1 MAENGGEVVID
12 GGVSA
17 TKVHPFF
24 SAPKTAPKDA
34 SADVMRPVTP
44 DPSCSPNS
52 ERAHMIQEAADID
65 ELAGDPDSKL
75 NGDRPKKKRRKTDTD
90 VPAGCNDQPPKKAV
104 PRAKRRCRDSAAS
117 SILDHFGSKDEQAT
131 SDTGSLDSRSAN
143 GDLIAETPSQP
154 LDQAIVSRNEA
165 NLASNLQ
172 NGSQEIRPAVKT
184 HKLLRFNPKT
194 GTIGSPPK
202 VQDDNGGKAHSEVK
216 PAVKAKRGR
225 KPKQPPSRIVTIRY
239 GTDEQSRTRI
249 CEAIESIYSGVR
261 FVPAYN
267 SPTIE
272 PNIKTQPTAEKPQ
285 TPKKS
290 ASTRTTTKNTGAPT
304 HPFFVAKSKQPN
316 SNKSSTPGDKQ
327 KDSNAKSTEK
337 RHSIFTSTPC
347 SPKQAK
353 AAPFSKSNAPQFGSR
368 PGGLKIPGAQH
379 PAWPSKGMA
388 HVHGD
393 ERDAGDSPNP
403 SNHGVHVAIPHK
415 KAKGAMVRLEPG
427 ESVLANITMNLGLDS
442 LTETLQALKT
452 DDFQPPDPALR
463 IPERHLESG
472 LKLQSRVR
480 PELRTWQAGSGK
492 KPHPAISDA
501 YNSLATSLSAFD
513 QSKCET
519 VAWAQKYAPHAAAH
533 VLQSGHDAVMLRDWL
548 QTLKIQS
555 VNTGAADINKTKPK
569 QSAPAK
575 KRKKGKKMDGFIVDD
590 DAEEDELAEISGDEA
605 DWAPQGS
612 QGNAKKTVVKAGKG
626 SKESARLTNAVV
638 ISGPH
643 GCGKTAAVYA
653 IAKELD
659 FEIFE
664 ISPGSRRSGKD
675 ILERIGDMTQNHL
688 VQHKQGEADL
698 ADIEAPSDD
707 EVARDLKTG
716 KQGTMMTFFKPKTS
730 VQPAKP
736 QTKPQTKPATVDQK
750 VDQALKPLKEKLA
763 KPLTGKGQKQSLI
776 LLEEVDIL
784 YEEDKQFWATVI
796 SLMIQSKRPFVMT
809 CNDESL
815 VPLQNLNLYGIFRFG
830 NPPKDLAVDLLLLIA
845 ANEGHAL
852 RRRAVE
858 TLFDSRHHDLRASIT
873 ELSYWCQIGIG
884 DLRGGFGWFLHKG
897 VEDVTAES
905 EGQMRVV
912 STNTYEPGM
921 GWLGRDPLLEA
932 CAYRTIE
939 EEAQQQLWD
948 GWCLDYGDLV
958 FPPNRE
964 INGQEAS
971 GAKRLAESEAVDAFA
986 DLLSVADIC
995 SSGTYSGGNGVTI
1008 DHSVPDLPLKTRDD
1022 FIVGRRLLEVET
1034 STRYDLT
1041 SMHIALAL
1049 RGLGREIFASGKGK
1063 LPCITDSCPFTE
1075 DTAVKKL
1082 SESFS
1087 SPPYSTPSTTRYDYS
1102 LAFDVIAESPTHSGG
1117 YLDPSVFDRTMR
1129 LITLDVAPFVRSIVA
1144 YDQRLQKERLQRSN
1158 LLSEGGKPRK
1168 RMRTTRAAMS
1178 ALEGGTRASTRREK
1192 YFAAGINPVL
1202 VMRTGGEDWASVAA
1216 AAVGESEGQQQHQ
1229 SDRSSRGSS
1238 EDCDGDT
1245 DMEDAATSG

>member
-12 GGVSA
+12 GGLST

-24 SAPKTAPKDA
+24 SAPKIAPKDTT
-34 SADVMRPVTP
+34 ADVVRPVTP

-52 ERAHMIQEAADID
+52 ERAQIMQEAADID
-65 ELAGDPDSKL
+65 ELAGDPE
-75 NGDRPKKKRRKTDTD
+75 PKPNDGQPRKKRRKTDTD
-90 VPAGCNDQPPKKAV
+90 
-104 PRAKRRCRDSAAS
+104 RRCKDSAAS
-117 SILDHFGSKDEQAT
+117 SILDHFGSKDEQPT
-131 SDTGSLDSRSAN
+131 SDTGSLDGRSN
-143 GDLIAETPSQP
+143 KGDMVAETPSQP
-154 LDQAIVSRNEA
+154 LTQTIASRSQADSP
-165 NLASNLQ
+165 SNLQ
-172 NGSQEIRPAVKT
+172 NGSQEIRPAVKV
-184 HKLLRFNPKT
+184 HKLLQYNPKT

-202 VQDDNGGKAHSEVK
+202 VQVDNGSKADSEVK
-216 PAVKAKRGR
+216 PAVKGKRGR

-249 CEAIESIYSGVR
+249 CEAIEVIYSGVR
-261 FVPAYN
+261 FVPAHDN
-267 SPTIE
+267 PT
-272 PNIKTQPTAEKPQ
+272 TQLDVKKQSTIEKPQ

-290 ASTRTTTKNTGAPT
+290 AAPKETTKKTGAPT

-316 SNKSSTPGDKQ
+316 SNRSSTSGDKQ

-337 RHSIFTSTPC
+337 RYSIFTSTPC

-353 AAPFSKSNAPQFGSR
+353 AAPFSKLNAPQFGSR

-393 ERDAGDSPNP
+393 GRDAGDAPNSRNP
-403 SNHGVHVAIPHK
+403 GVHFAIPHK

-427 ESVLANITMNLGLDS
+427 ESVLSNVTMNLGLDS
-442 LTETLQALKT
+442 LAETLQALKT

-463 IPERHLESG
+463 IPERHLESA
-472 LKLQSRVR
+472 LKLQSRIR

-492 KPHPAISDA
+492 KSHPAISDA

-519 VAWAQKYAPHAAAH
+519 VAWAQKYAPQAAAH
-533 VLQSGHDAVMLRDWL
+533 VLQSGHDAIMLRDWL
-548 QTLKIQS
+548 MTLKIQS
-555 VNTGAADINKTKPK
+555 INTGAADLSKTKSK
-569 QSAPAK
+569 QPAAAK
-575 KRKKGKKMDGFIVDD
+575 KRKKGKKLDGFIVDD
-590 DAEEDELAEISGDEA
+590 FAEEDELAEISEDEA

-688 VQHKQGEADL
+688 VQHKQGEADV
-698 ADIEAPSDD
+698 AHMEVASDD
-707 EVARDLKTG
+707 EVARDLKSG

-730 VQPAKP
+730 AQPAKP
-736 QTKPQTKPATVDQK
+736 QAKPVKVDQK
-750 VDQALKPLKEKLA
+750 VDQVLKPLKEKLA

-905 EGQMRVV
+905 EGQVRVV

-958 FPPNRE
+958 FPSNRE
-964 INGQEAS
+964 ISGQETS
-971 GAKRLAESEAVDAFA
+971 GAKRLAELEAVDALA
-986 DLLSVADIC
+986 DLLSIADLC

-1049 RGLGREIFASGKGK
+1049 RGLGKEVFASGKGK
-1063 LPCITDSCPFTE
+1063 LPYMTDSCPFTE

-1144 YDQRLQKERLQRSN
+1144 YDQHLQKKRLQHSN
-1158 LLSEGGKPRK
+1158 LLSEGGKPKK

-1192 YFAAGINPVL
+1192 YFAADVNPVL
-1202 VMRTGGEDWASVAA
+1202 VMRTGGEDWPSIAA
-1216 AAVGESEGQQQHQ
+1216 AAVGEKEQQQQQ

>member
-1 MAENGGEVVID
+1 MAGNGGDVVID
-12 GGVSA
+12 NGLPT

-24 SAPKTAPKDA
+24 SAPKIAPKDT
-34 SADVMRPVTP
+34 SADAVRPVTP

-52 ERAHMIQEAADID
+52 ERATMIQEAADID
-65 ELAGDPDSKL
+65 ELAGDPKSKP
-75 NGDRPKKKRRKTDTD
+75 NDAKVRRKRRKTDTD
-90 VPAGCNDQPPKKAV
+90 VPAGCNDQPSKTTAS
-104 PRAKRRCRDSAAS
+104 RAKRRCRDSAAS

-131 SDTGSLDSRSAN
+131 SDTGSLDGRSNN
-143 GDLIAETPSQP
+143 GDMIAEMPSQSLTQTITP
-154 LDQAIVSRNEA
+154 RNQADSP
-165 NLASNLQ
+165 SNLQ
-172 NGSQEIRPAVKT
+172 NGYSEIRPAVKV
-184 HKLLRFNPKT
+184 HKLLRLNPKT

-202 VQDDNGGKAHSEVK
+202 PQDGNGGKGDTEIK
-216 PAVKAKRGR
+216 PAVKIKRGR

-249 CEAIESIYSGVR
+249 CEAIEAIYSGVR
-261 FVPAYN
+261 FVPAHKK
-267 SPTIE
+267 PTIE
-272 PNIKTQPTAEKPQ
+272 SDVQKQSTADKPQ

-290 ASTRTTTKNTGAPT
+290 AAPKTTTKKTGAPT
-304 HPFFVAKSKQPN
+304 HPFFVAKSKQSN
-316 SNKSSTPGDKQ
+316 SNKSSAPGDKQ

-337 RHSIFTSTPC
+337 RHSIFTSTPY
-347 SPKQAK
+347 SPKQVK

-368 PGGLKIPGAQH
+368 PGGHKIPGAQH

-388 HVHGD
+388 HIHGD
-393 ERDAGDSPNP
+393 GRDAGDSPC
-403 SNHGVHVAIPHK
+403 SRNHGTHLAIPHK

-427 ESVLANITMNLGLDS
+427 ESVLSNATMNLGLDS

-452 DDFQPPDPALR
+452 DDFQPPGPALR
-463 IPERHLESG
+463 IPERHLETGS
-472 LKLQSRVR
+472 KLQCRIR

-492 KPHPAISDA
+492 KPHPAISEA

-519 VAWAQKYAPHAAAH
+519 IAWAQKYAPRAAAH
-533 VLQSGHDAVMLRDWL
+533 VLQSSRDAEMLRDWL

-555 VNTGAADINKTKPK
+555 VNTGAADVSKAKAK
-569 QSAPAK
+569 QSPPVK

-590 DAEEDELAEISGDEA
+590 DFEEDDLAEISGDEA
-605 DWAPQGS
+605 DWLPQGS
-612 QGNAKKTVVKAGKG
+612 QGTAKKTVVKAGKG
-626 SKESARLTNAVV
+626 SKEPARLTNAVV

-664 ISPGSRRSGKD
+664 IGSGSRRSGKD

-688 VQHKQGEADL
+688 VQHRQGEAESVDP
-698 ADIEAPSDD
+698 EAASDD

-716 KQGTMMTFFKPKTS
+716 KQGTMMTFFKPKTPA
-730 VQPAKP
+730 QPAKP
-736 QTKPQTKPATVDQK
+736 QVKPAK
-750 VDQALKPLKEKLA
+750 VDQVLKPLTEKVA
-763 KPLTGKGQKQSLI
+763 KTLTGKGQKQSLI

-815 VPLQNLNLYGIFRFG
+815 VPLQNLNLYGIFRFS

-845 ANEGHAL
+845 ANEGHVL

-873 ELSYWCQIGIG
+873 ELNYWCQIGIG

-897 VEDVTAES
+897 VEDVKSES
-905 EGQMRVV
+905 EGKVRVV

-921 GWLGRDPLLEA
+921 GWLGRDPLLES

-948 GWCLDYGDLV
+948 GWCLDYGDLM
-958 FPPNRE
+958 FPSNSE
-964 INGQEAS
+964 NSSQERS
-971 GAKRLAESEAVDAFA
+971 RAKKMAELEAVDAFA
-986 DLLSVADIC
+986 DLLSAADIC

-1008 DHSVPDLPLKTRDD
+1008 DHSVPDLPLKTRED
-1022 FIVGRRLLEVET
+1022 FVIGRRLLEVET
-1034 STRYDLT
+1034 SPRYDLT

-1049 RGLGREIFASGKGK
+1049 RSLGKEVFASDK
-1063 LPCITDSCPFTE
+1063 LPCVADTRPFTE
-1075 DTAVKKL
+1075 DTAVEKL
-1082 SESFS
+1082 RESFS
-1087 SPPYSTPSTTRYDYS
+1087 SPPYSTPATTRHDYS
-1102 LAFDVIAESPTHSGG
+1102 IAFDAIAELPPHSGG

-1158 LLSEGGKPRK
+1158 LLSEGGKPKK

-1178 ALEGGTRASTRREK
+1178 ALEGGTRASTRRER
-1192 YFAAGINPVL
+1192 YFAADVNPIL
-1202 VMRTGGEDWASVAA
+1202 VMRTGGEGWASIAA
-1216 AAVGESEGQQQHQ
+1216 AAVEGEEQQQQ
-1229 SDRSSRGSS
+1229 SSRSSRSS
-1238 EDCDGDT
+1238 SKDCDGDT
-1245 DMEDAATSG
+1245 DMDDAVTSD

>member
-1 MAENGGEVVID
+1 MAGNGGDVVID
-12 GGVSA
+12 NGLPA

-24 SAPKTAPKDA
+24 TAPAIAPKDT
-34 SADVMRPVTP
+34 SAGAVRPVTP

-52 ERAHMIQEAADID
+52 EQAQEAADVD
-65 ELAGDPDSKL
+65 ELAGNPDSKPNDGQL
-75 NGDRPKKKRRKTDTD
+75 RKKRRKTDLD
-90 VPAGCNDQPPKKAV
+90 VPAECNDQPPKKTA
-104 PRAKRRCRDSAAS
+104 PRAKRRKDAAAS
-117 SILDHFGSKDEQAT
+117 SILDHFGSKNEQPT
-131 SDTGSLDSRSAN
+131 SDSGSLDSRSNN
-143 GDLIAETPSQP
+143 GDIITETSSHSLAETP
-154 LDQAIVSRNEA
+154 ASRRQ
-165 NLASNLQ
+165 SNLPSGLQ
-172 NGSQEIRPAVKT
+172 DGNQEIRPAVKM
-184 HKLLRFNPKT
+184 HKLLRLNPKT

-202 VQDDNGGKAHSEVK
+202 PQEDNGSKGDNEVK
-216 PAVKAKRGR
+216 PAVKSKRGR

-239 GTDEQSRTRI
+239 GVDELSRTRI
-249 CEAIESIYSGVR
+249 CDAIEAIYSGIR
-261 FVPAYN
+261 FVSAHSNPAKASN
-267 SPTIE
+267 VKKQVIS
-272 PNIKTQPTAEKPQ
+272 EKPQ

-290 ASTRTTTKNTGAPT
+290 AAPKTTIKTGAPT
-304 HPFFVAKSKQPN
+304 HPFFVAKSKQSN
-316 SNKSSTPGDKQ
+316 SNKSTPANKQ

-337 RHSIFTSTPC
+337 RHSIFTSTPY
-347 SPKQAK
+347 SPKQVK
-353 AAPFSKSNAPQFGSR
+353 AAPFSRSNVPQFGSR

-388 HVHGD
+388 HIHGD
-393 ERDAGDSPNP
+393 ARDAGDSP
-403 SNHGVHVAIPHK
+403 SSTNHCAQLAIPHK
-415 KAKGAMVRLEPG
+415 KAKGAMVRLEPA
-427 ESVLANITMNLGLDS
+427 ESVLSSVTLNLGLDT

-452 DDFQPPDPALR
+452 DDFQPPDPVLR
-463 IPERHLESG
+463 IPERRLETGS
-472 LKLQSRVR
+472 KLQSRIR

-492 KPHPAISDA
+492 KPHPAISEA

-519 VAWAQKYAPHAAAH
+519 VAWAQKYAPRAAAH
-533 VLQSGHDAVMLRDWL
+533 VLQSSHDAETLRYWL

-555 VNTGAADINKTKPK
+555 VNTGAADISKGKAKP
-569 QSAPAK
+569 SAPAK
-575 KRKKGKKMDGFIVDD
+575 KRKKGKKSDDFIVDD
-590 DAEEDELAEISGDEA
+590 DVEESQLVEISEDEA

-612 QGNAKKTVVKAGKG
+612 HGGAKKTVVRAGRG
-626 SKESARLTNAVV
+626 SKDPARLTNAVV

-643 GCGKTAAVYA
+643 GCGKTAAVFA

-688 VQHKQGEADL
+688 VQHKQGDTEPLDTQA
-698 ADIEAPSDD
+698 ASDD

-716 KQGTMMTFFKPKTS
+716 KQGTMINFFKPKPS
-730 VQPAKP
+730 AQPAKP
-736 QTKPQTKPATVDQK
+736 PAKPAKADPVL
-750 VDQALKPLKEKLA
+750 APLKEKAA

-809 CNDESL
+809 CNDETL
-815 VPLQNLNLYGIFRFG
+815 VPLQNLNLHGIFRFS

-873 ELSYWCQIGIG
+873 ELNYWCQIGIG

-897 VEDVTAES
+897 VEDARYES
-905 EGQMRVV
+905 EGTVRVV

-921 GWLGRDPLLEA
+921 GWLGRDPLLES
-932 CAYRTIE
+932 CASRTIE

-948 GWCLDYGDLV
+948 GWCLDYGDLML
-958 FPPNRE
+958 PSQSE
-964 INGQEAS
+964 TS
-971 GAKRLAESEAVDAFA
+971 SHAESRAKKLADLEAVDGFA
-986 DLLSVADIC
+986 DMLSAADIC
-995 SSGTYSGGNGVTI
+995 SSGTYSGGNGVTM
-1008 DHSVPDLPLKTRDD
+1008 DHSVPDLPLKTRED
-1022 FIVGRRLLEVET
+1022 FVIGRRLLEVET

-1049 RGLGREIFASGKGK
+1049 RSLGKEVFASDKSA
-1063 LPCITDSCPFTE
+1063 CMADTRPFTE
-1075 DTAVKKL
+1075 DTAVEKL
-1082 SESFS
+1082 RESFS
-1087 SPPYSTPSTTRYDYS
+1087 SPPYSTPATTRYDYAV
-1102 LAFDVIAESPTHSGG
+1102 AFDPIAEVPSHHAGM

-1129 LITLDVAPFVRSIVA
+1129 LLTLDVAPYVRSIVA

-1158 LLSEGGKPRK
+1158 LVSEGGKPKK

-1178 ALEGGTRASTRREK
+1178 ALEGGSRASTRRDK
-1192 YFAAGINPVL
+1192 YFAADINPVL
-1202 VMRTGGEDWASVAA
+1202 VMRTGGEDWANL
-1216 AAVGESEGQQQHQ
+1216 AAVETGEEQQQE
-1229 SDRSSRGSS
+1229 SSRSSSKDLED

-1245 DMEDAATSG
+1245 DMEGY